1 MLGPSS
7 WRIGCVGGDGQED
20 GRWTNA
26 AGRAGA
32 GDSRSYGAGEETRGL
47 FLKTEHNRLAP
58 TPGINLY
65 RHVTGRASG
74 CTLVAPA
81 PPAAAAAAR
90 AALRA
95 LDACRSAW

>member
-7 WRIGCVGGDGQED
+7 RRIGCVGGDGQEV
-20 GRWTNA
+20 GLWTSA
-26 AGRAGA
+26 AGRGGRALRARMAQGRKHA
-32 GDSRSYGAGEETRGL
+32 EQY
-47 FLKTEHNRLAP
+47 RLAP

-65 RHVTGRASG
+65 CHVTGRASG